1 MDARAFGA
9 HPTRTER
16 TISPWR
22 ARDTV
27 FVASFWVVSAAIF
40 TVGLTVASAY

>member
-16 TISPWR
+16 TISRWR
-22 ARDTV
+22 TRDTA
-27 FVASFWVVSAAIF
+27 FVLCFWLVSAAIF
-40 TVGLTVASAY
+40 AWALAAGAR